1 MFDLESAMAT
11 MQILQ
16 KAQNCLEMQRKEH
29 GQKEWLYWSEW
40 PERTSGPIA
49 KCDLESINPALGHIR
64 PTEGKHTYVKPT
76 TDKYKKL
83 EAF

>member
-29 GQKEWLYWSEW
+29 GQKEWLY
-40 PERTSGPIA
+40 
-49 KCDLESINPALGHIR
+49 
-64 PTEGKHTYVKPT
+64 
-76 TDKYKKL
+76 
-83 EAF
+83 